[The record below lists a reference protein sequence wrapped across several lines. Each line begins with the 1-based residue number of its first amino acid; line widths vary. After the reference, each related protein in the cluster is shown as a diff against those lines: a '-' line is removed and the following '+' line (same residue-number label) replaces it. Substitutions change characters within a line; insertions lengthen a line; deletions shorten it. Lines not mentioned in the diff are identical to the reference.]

1 MFNSWSKE
9 DISHFEKSE
18 VMQEFEKRVI
28 ENLQR
33 LAILN
38 KKAQDNTAAG
48 LKEVADAAKA
58 ATEAMAGAADA
69 KKEFESNADD
79 DPEKTDET
87 AEDGLADKSAVVEE
101 LREMIKAAMSSNNIK
116 LAYKIERTIDEILE
130 QGVKCEL

>member
-28 ENLQR
+28 ENLHR

-38 KKAQDNTAAG
+38 KKAQAEGAAE
-48 LKEVADAAKA
+48 LKEVENQANETAEALKGVAEEQAKL
-58 ATEAMAGAADA
+58 
-69 KKEFESNADD
+69 NPADD

-101 LREMIKAAMSSNNIK
+101 LREMIKAAMSNNNIK

-130 QGVKCEL
+130 QSVKCEL

>member
-28 ENLQR
+28 ENLHR

-58 ATEAMAGAADA
+58 TTEALAGAADA

-101 LREMIKAAMSSNNIK
+101 LREMIKAAMSNNNVK

-130 QGVKCEL
+130 QSVKCEL